1 MFDKKMLNAFPQ
13 ISHTNLINIL
23 KDMPGP
29 KDLVVEHRLFKPL
42 EMFIDMKSLRLYGVE
57 KVFKLQESINPITDR
72 QCVFL
77 VSSNLPATKI
87 ICDLIN
93 SCLSRTSLAED
104 IIKIILV
111 PRSLI
116 TIEKQFEEEG
126 VYGYIQIFEFQWD
139 FIHLGDSL
147 LSLEMIDFYKNV
159 FVEENQSLLLPVAKA
174 LWTAFMVLGFPK
186 TVCVNG
192 KSSTAIYKL
201 LNRCFIERGKPNIN
215 SGSCFC
221 ILDRDFDYASVLLTP
236 CTYASLLDQVVG
248 IQNGIVEIKK
258 IDGTTSIKN
267 LCNPDET
274 YEYVKYKQFG
284 DVLNYWKSKS
294 KELQDKLEKS
304 KKLQLDEM
312 KQYVTQELQ
321 SVLMSKKNLTFH
333 IDASE
338 VVSKVIGDKFID
350 YITLEKNMLENRSR
364 KENLNCIED
373 LLAFGKGSANNI
385 LQLICLFSQS
395 QDGFTSIELNN
406 IKTKFLHQ
414 YGFKY
419 FETFHVLEKM
429 NLIVKHDNSSVLN
442 SNLNKIISINKT
454 KQMMQNM
461 MQKLRLVDDSEHC
474 MSAAFGGSYV
484 PAIGKLIE
492 IMCKEE
498 MPEEEIVKLLS
509 IYSFQVNDFKTGIKT
524 VYIMVIGG
532 ITYAEQA
539 ALHFLEKSMSIKI
552 IIFSTNIINGNILIN
567 SCL

>member
-1 MFDKKMLNAFPQ
+1 MDK
-13 ISHTNLINIL
+13 
-23 KDMPGP
+23 
-29 KDLVVEHRLFKPL
+29 V
-42 EMFIDMKSLRLYGVE
+42 Y
-57 KVFKLQESINPITDR
+57 KLQESVNPIANR
-72 QCVFL
+72 QCIFL
-77 VSSNLPATKI
+77 VSANLIATKI

-93 SCLSRTSLAED
+93 SRLSMSSLSEY

-126 VYGYIQIFEFQWD
+126 VFGYIQIFEFQWD

-147 LSLEMIDFYKNV
+147 LSLEMLDFYKNV

-192 KSSTAIYKL
+192 KFSTAVHKL
-201 LNRCFIERGKPNIN
+201 LNRFFKEKGKPKIKNE
-215 SGSCFC
+215 SCFC

-236 CTYASLLDQVVG
+236 CTYSSLLDQVVG

-258 IDGTTSIKN
+258 SDGTTSIKN

-321 SVLMSKKNLTFH
+321 NVLMAKKNLTFH

-373 LLAFGKGSANNI
+373 LMAFGKGSANNI
-385 LQLICLFSQS
+385 LQLICLFSLT
-395 QDGFTSIELNN
+395 QDGFSSIELNN
-406 IKTKFLHQ
+406 IKTKYLHQ
-414 YGFKY
+414 FGFKY
-419 FETFHVLEKM
+419 FETFHILEKM
-429 NLIVKHDNSSVLN
+429 NLIVKQDNSSVLHN
-442 SNLNKIISINKT
+442 NLNKIMSINKT

-498 MPEEEIVKLLS
+498 MPEEETIKLLS
-509 IYSFQVNDFKTGIKT
+509 NYLYQINDFKTGIKV
-524 VYIMVIGG
+524 VYLMVIGG

-539 ALHFLEKSMSIKI
+539 ALHFLEKSMNIKI
-552 IIFSTNIINGNILIN
+552 IIFSTNILNGNNLIN

>member
-1 MFDKKMLNAFPQ
+1 M
-13 ISHTNLINIL
+13 
-23 KDMPGP
+23 
-29 KDLVVEHRLFKPL
+29 
-42 EMFIDMKSLRLYGVE
+42 E
-57 KVFKLQESINPITDR
+57 KVYKLQESTNPIDNR
-72 QCVFL
+72 QCIFL
-77 VSSNLPATKI
+77 VPSNLAATKI

-93 SCLSRTSLAED
+93 SRLSKSSLD
-104 IIKIILV
+104 KDLIKVILV

-126 VYGYIQIFEFQWD
+126 IYGYVQIFEFQWD

-147 LSLEMIDFYKNV
+147 LSLGITDFYKNV

-174 LWTAFMVLGFPK
+174 LWTAFMILEFPK

-192 KSSTAIYKL
+192 KFSTAIHKL
-201 LNRCFIERGKPNIN
+201 LNICFKEKGKPKIN
-215 SGSCFC
+215 NESCFC

-248 IQNGIVEIKK
+248 IQNGIIEIKK
-258 IDGTTSIKN
+258 NDGTTSLKN

-274 YEYVKYKQFG
+274 YEYVKYKQFS

-321 SVLMSKKNLTFH
+321 NVLMAKKNLTFH

-373 LLAFGKGSANNI
+373 LMVFGKGSANNI
-385 LQLICLFSQS
+385 LQLICLFSLT
-395 QDGFTSIELNN
+395 QDGFSLVELNN

-414 YGFKY
+414 FGFKY
-419 FETFHVLEKM
+419 FETFYVLEKM
-429 NLIVKHDNSSVLN
+429 NLIIKQDNNSVIH

-498 MPEEEIVKLLS
+498 MPEEEIIKLLS
-509 IYSFQVNDFKTGIKT
+509 NYSFQVNDFKTGIKI
-524 VYIMVIGG
+524 VYVMVIGG

-539 ALHFLEKSMSIKI
+539 ALHFLEKSMNIQI
-552 IIFSTNIINGNILIN
+552 IIFSTNILNGNTLID

>member
-1 MFDKKMLNAFPQ
+1 M
-13 ISHTNLINIL
+13 
-23 KDMPGP
+23 
-29 KDLVVEHRLFKPL
+29 
-42 EMFIDMKSLRLYGVE
+42 
-57 KVFKLQESINPITDR
+57 
-72 QCVFL
+72 
-77 VSSNLPATKI
+77 VSSNLGATKI

-93 SCLSRTSLAED
+93 SRLSVSSLAED
-104 IIKIILV
+104 IVKIILV

-139 FIHLGDSL
+139 FFHLGDSL
-147 LSLEMIDFYKNV
+147 LSLDMIDFYKNV
-159 FVEENQSLLLPVAKA
+159 FVEDNQSLLLSVAKA
-174 LWTAFMVLGFPK
+174 LWTAFMVFGFPK
-186 TVCVNG
+186 TVCING
-192 KSSTAIYKL
+192 KSSTAVYKL
-201 LNRCFIERGKPNIN
+201 LNKCFKEKGKPKIN
-215 SGSCFC
+215 SDSCFC
-221 ILDRDFDYASVLLTP
+221 MLDRDFDYASVLLTP

-258 IDGTTSIKN
+258 SDGTTSIKN

-274 YEYVKYKQFG
+274 FEYVKYKQFG

-304 KKLQLDEM
+304 KKLQLNEM
-312 KQYVTQELQ
+312 KQYVAQELQ
-321 SVLMSKKNLTFH
+321 SVLMAKTNLAFH

-338 VVSKVIGDKFID
+338 IVSKVIGNTFID
-350 YITLEKNMLENRSR
+350 YTTLEKNMLENRSR
-364 KENLNCIED
+364 KENLNTIED
-373 LLAFGKGSANNI
+373 LMAFEKGSAYNI
-385 LQLICLFSQS
+385 LQLICLFSLT
-395 QDGFTSIELNN
+395 QDGFTSVELNN

-414 YGFKY
+414 FGFKY
-419 FETFHVLEKM
+419 FETFYVLEKM
-429 NLIVKHDNSSVLN
+429 NLIVKQDSSSVLH

-461 MQKLRLVDDSEHC
+461 MQKLRLVNDSEHC

-498 MPEEEIVKLLS
+498 MPEEEIIKLLS
-509 IYSFQVNDFKTGIKT
+509 NYSFQVSDFKTGIKV
-524 VYIMVIGG
+524 VYVMMIGG

-539 ALHFLEKSMSIKI
+539 ALHFLEKSMNIKI
-552 IIFSTNIINGNILIN
+552 IIFSTNILNGNILIN

>member
-1 MFDKKMLNAFPQ
+1 
-13 ISHTNLINIL
+13 
-23 KDMPGP
+23 
-29 KDLVVEHRLFKPL
+29 
-42 EMFIDMKSLRLYGVE
+42 
-57 KVFKLQESINPITDR
+57 
-72 QCVFL
+72 L
-77 VSSNLPATKI
+77 VSSNLAATKI

-93 SCLSRTSLAED
+93 SCLSISSLAKD
-104 IIKIILV
+104 IIKVILV

-116 TIEKQFEEEG
+116 AIEKQFEEEG
-126 VYGYIQIFEFQWD
+126 VFGYVEIFEFQWD
-139 FIHLGDSL
+139 FLHLGDSL
-147 LSLEMIDFYKNV
+147 LSLELIDFYKNV
-159 FVEENQSLLLPVAKA
+159 FVNENQSLLLPVAKA

-186 TVCVNG
+186 TVCING
-192 KSSTAIYKL
+192 KFSTAVYKL
-201 LNRCFIERGKPNIN
+201 LNRYFKEKGKPKIN
-215 SGSCFC
+215 NESCFC

-258 IDGTTSIKN
+258 NDGTISIKN

-321 SVLMSKKNLTFH
+321 NVLIAKKNLTFH

-338 VVSKVIGDKFID
+338 LVSKVIGDTFID
-350 YITLEKNMLENRSR
+350 YITIEKNMLENRNR
-364 KENLNCIED
+364 KENLNSIED
-373 LLAFGKGSANNI
+373 LMAFGKGSASNV
-385 LQLICLFSQS
+385 LQLICLFSLT

-406 IKTKFLHQ
+406 IKIKFLHQ
-414 YGFKY
+414 FGFQY
-419 FETFHVLEKM
+419 FETFHVLEKS
-429 NLIVKHDNSSVLN
+429 NLIIKQDNNSILH

-461 MQKLRLVDDSEHC
+461 MQKLRIADDSEHC

-492 IMCKEE
+492 IICKEE
-498 MPEEEIVKLLS
+498 MPEEEIIKLLS
-509 IYSFQVNDFKTGIKT
+509 NYSFQVNDFKTGIKS
-524 VYIMVIGG
+524 VYVMVIGG

-539 ALHFLEKSMSIKI
+539 ALHFLEKSMNIKI
-552 IIFSTNIINGNILIN
+552 FIFSTNIINGNILIN

>member
-1 MFDKKMLNAFPQ
+1 M
-13 ISHTNLINIL
+13 
-23 KDMPGP
+23 
-29 KDLVVEHRLFKPL
+29 
-42 EMFIDMKSLRLYGVE
+42 YGVD
-57 KVFKLQESINPITDR
+57 KVYKLQESVNPIINR
-72 QCVFL
+72 LCIFL
-77 VSSNLPATKI
+77 VSSNLAATKI

-93 SCLSRTSLAED
+93 SRLSMSTLPKD
-104 IIKIILV
+104 IIKIIIV

-126 VYGYIQIFEFQWD
+126 VYGYIQLFEFQWE

-147 LSLEMIDFYKNV
+147 LSLEMIDFYKIV
-159 FVEENQSLLLPVAKA
+159 FIEENQSLLLPVAKA

-192 KSSTAIYKL
+192 KFSAAAFKL
-201 LNRCFIERGKPNIN
+201 LNRCFKEKGKPKIN
-215 SGSCFC
+215 NGSCFC

-258 IDGTTSIKN
+258 SDGTTSIKN

-321 SVLMSKKNLTFH
+321 SILMAKKNLAFH

-350 YITLEKNMLENRSR
+350 YITLEKNMLENRNR
-364 KENLNCIED
+364 KENLNYIED
-373 LLAFGKGSANNI
+373 LMAFGKGSANSI
-385 LQLICLFSQS
+385 LQLICLFSLT

-414 YGFKY
+414 FGFKY
-419 FETFHVLEKM
+419 FETFHVLEKN
-429 NLIVKHDNSSVLN
+429 NLIIRQDNTSVLHT
-442 SNLNKIISINKT
+442 NLNKIMSMNKT

-461 MQKLRLVDDSEHC
+461 MQKLRLVNDSEHC

-498 MPEEEIVKLLS
+498 MPEEEIIKMLS
-509 IYSFQVNDFKTGIKT
+509 NYLFQINDFKTGIKV
-524 VYIMVIGG
+524 VYVMVIGG

-539 ALHFLEKSMSIKI
+539 ALHFLEKSLSIKI
-552 IIFSTNIINGNILIN
+552 IIFSTNVINGNILIN

>member
-1 MFDKKMLNAFPQ
+1 M
-13 ISHTNLINIL
+13 
-23 KDMPGP
+23 
-29 KDLVVEHRLFKPL
+29 
-42 EMFIDMKSLRLYGVE
+42 E
-57 KVFKLQESINPITDR
+57 KVYKLQESINPITDR
-72 QCVFL
+72 QCIFL
-77 VSSNLPATKI
+77 VSSNLASTKI

-93 SCLSRTSLAED
+93 SRLSVSNLAED

-126 VYGYIQIFEFQWD
+126 VYGYVQIFEFQWD

-159 FVEENQSLLLPVAKA
+159 FLEENQSLLLPVAQA
-174 LWTAFMVLGFPK
+174 LWTNFMVLGFPK
-186 TVCVNG
+186 TVCING
-192 KSSTAIYKL
+192 KYSTAVYKL
-201 LNRCFIERGKPNIN
+201 LDMCFKEKGTPVIVNN
-215 SGSCFC
+215 ACFC

-248 IQNGIVEIKK
+248 IQNGIVELKK
-258 IDGTTSIKN
+258 SDGTTSIKN
-267 LCNPDET
+267 LCNFDET
-274 YEYVKYKQFG
+274 YEYVKYKQFS

-294 KELQDKLEKS
+294 KELQEKLEKS

-321 SVLMSKKNLTFH
+321 NVLIAKKNLTFH

-350 YITLEKNMLENRSR
+350 YITLEKNMLENKNR
-364 KENLNCIED
+364 KENLNSIED
-373 LLAFGKGSANNI
+373 LMAFGKGSANNI
-385 LQLICLFSQS
+385 LQLICLFSIT
-395 QDGFTSIELNN
+395 QDGFTSVELNN

-414 YGFKY
+414 FGFKY

-429 NLIVKHDNSSVLN
+429 NLIVKQDTSSVLHN
-442 SNLNKIISINKT
+442 NLNKIISINKT

-461 MQKLRLVDDSEHC
+461 MQKLKLVDDNEHC
-474 MSAAFGGSYV
+474 MSVAFGGSYV

-509 IYSFQVNDFKTGIKT
+509 SYSFHVNNFKTGIKE
-524 VYIMVIGG
+524 VYVMVVGG
-532 ITYAEQA
+532 MTYAEQA
-539 ALHFLEKSMSIKI
+539 ALHFLEKSINIKI
-552 IIFSTNIINGNILIN
+552 INFSTNILNGNSLIN

>member
-1 MFDKKMLNAFPQ
+1 VDK
-13 ISHTNLINIL
+13 
-23 KDMPGP
+23 
-29 KDLVVEHRLFKPL
+29 V
-42 EMFIDMKSLRLYGVE
+42 Y
-57 KVFKLQESINPITDR
+57 KLQEAVNPITDR
-72 QCVFL
+72 KCIFL
-77 VSSNLPATKI
+77 VSSNLAATKI

-93 SCLSRTSLAED
+93 SCLSMSNLAKD
-104 IIKIILV
+104 LIKVIIV
-111 PRSLI
+111 PRTLI

-147 LSLEMIDFYKNV
+147 LSLEMTNFFKNV
-159 FVEENQSLLLPVAKA
+159 FVEENQSLFIPVAQA

-186 TVCVNG
+186 TVCING
-192 KSSTAIYKL
+192 KSSTAVYKL
-201 LNRCFIERGKPNIN
+201 LNRCFKERGKPKIIN
-215 SGSCFC
+215 EACFC

-248 IQNGIVEIKK
+248 IQNGIVELKK
-258 IDGTTSIKN
+258 NDGTTSIKN
-267 LCNPDET
+267 LCNPDEI
-274 YEYVKYKQFG
+274 YEHVKYKQFS

-304 KKLQLDEM
+304 KKLQLDEI

-321 SVLMSKKNLTFH
+321 NVLTAKKNLTFH

-338 VVSKVIGDKFID
+338 VVSKVIGDQFID
-350 YITLEKNMLENRSR
+350 YITLEKNMLENRNR
-364 KENLNCIED
+364 KENLNSIED
-373 LLAFGKGSANNI
+373 LMAFGKGSANNI
-385 LQLICLFSQS
+385 LQLICLFSLT
-395 QDGFTSIELNN
+395 QDGFTSTELNN

-414 YGFKY
+414 FGFKY

-429 NLIVKHDNSSVLN
+429 NLIVKQDTGSVLHN
-442 SNLNKIISINKT
+442 NLNKIMSINKT
-454 KQMMQNM
+454 KQIMQNM

-498 MPEEEIVKLLS
+498 MPEEEIIKLLS
-509 IYSFQVNDFKTGIKT
+509 NYSFQVNDFKTGIKV
-524 VYIMVIGG
+524 VYVMVIGG

-539 ALHFLEKSMSIKI
+539 ALHFLEKALNIKI
-552 IIFSTNIINGNILIN
+552 INFSTNILNGNILIN

>member
-1 MFDKKMLNAFPQ
+1 MA
-13 ISHTNLINIL
+13 
-23 KDMPGP
+23 
-29 KDLVVEHRLFKPL
+29 
-42 EMFIDMKSLRLYGVE
+42 SL
-57 KVFKLQESINPITDR
+57 S
-72 QCVFL
+72 
-77 VSSNLPATKI
+77 
-87 ICDLIN
+87 
-93 SCLSRTSLAED
+93 ED
-104 IIKIILV
+104 IVKIILV

-126 VYGYIQIFEFQWD
+126 VYGYVQIFEFQWD
-139 FIHLGDSL
+139 FINLGDSL

-159 FVEENQSLLLPVAKA
+159 FVEENQSLFLPVAKA
-174 LWTAFMVLGFPK
+174 LWTVFMVLGFPK
-186 TVCVNG
+186 TVCTNG

-201 LNRCFIERGKPNIN
+201 LNRCFEEKGKPKIIN
-215 SGSCFC
+215 ESCFC
-221 ILDRDFDYASVLLTP
+221 ILDRDFDYLSVLLTP
-236 CTYASLLDQVVG
+236 CTYTSLLDQVVG
-248 IQNGIVEIKK
+248 IQNGIVELKK
-258 IDGTTSIKN
+258 SDGTTSIKN
-267 LCNPDET
+267 LSNPDDT

-321 SVLMSKKNLTFH
+321 SILMAKKNLTFH

-350 YITLEKNMLENRSR
+350 YITLEKNMLENRNR

-373 LLAFGKGSANNI
+373 LMAFGKGTANNI
-385 LQLICLFSQS
+385 LQLICLFSLT
-395 QDGFTSIELNN
+395 QDGFSSIELNS

-414 YGFKY
+414 FGFKY
-419 FETFHVLEKM
+419 FETFHILEKI
-429 NLIVKHDNSSVLN
+429 NLLLKQDNSSVLH

-461 MQKLRLVDDSEHC
+461 MQKLRLVNNSEHC
-474 MSAAFGGSYV
+474 MSAAFGGSYM
-484 PAIGKLIE
+484 PAIGKIIE

-498 MPEEEIVKLLS
+498 MPEEEIIKLLYN
-509 IYSFQVNDFKTGIKT
+509 YSFQVNNFKTGIKV
-524 VYIMVIGG
+524 VYVMVIGG

-539 ALHFLEKSMSIKI
+539 ALHFLEKSLNIKI

>member
-1 MFDKKMLNAFPQ
+1 MVK
-13 ISHTNLINIL
+13 LI
-23 KDMPGP
+23 
-29 KDLVVEHRLFKPL
+29 
-42 EMFIDMKSLRLYGVE
+42 FIHRLYGVD
-57 KVFKLQESINPITDR
+57 KVFKLQDSFNPITDR
-72 QCVFL
+72 QCIFL
-77 VSSNLPATKI
+77 VSSNLAATKI

-93 SCLSRTSLAED
+93 SRLSMTRLAEN

-116 TIEKQFEEEG
+116 TIEKQLEEEG
-126 VYGYIQIFEFQWD
+126 VFGYVQIFEFQWD

-147 LSLEMIDFYKNV
+147 LSLEMIDFYKNI
-159 FVEENQSLLLPVAKA
+159 FIEESQSLLLPVAKA
-174 LWTAFMVLGFPK
+174 LWTTFMVFGLPN

-192 KSSTAIYKL
+192 KSSTAVYKL
-201 LNRCFIERGKPNIN
+201 LNRCFKEKGKPKIN
-215 SGSCFC
+215 DGSCFC

-258 IDGTTSIKN
+258 NDGTTTTKN

-274 YEYVKYKQFG
+274 YEYVKYKQFS

-321 SVLMSKKNLTFH
+321 NVLMTKKNLAFH

-338 VVSKVIGDKFID
+338 IVLKVIGDKFMN

-364 KENLNCIED
+364 RENLNCIED
-373 LLAFGKGSANNI
+373 LMAFGKGSANNI
-385 LQLICLFSQS
+385 LQLICLFSLT
-395 QDGFTSIELNN
+395 QDGFTSLELNN

-414 YGFKY
+414 FGFHY
-419 FETFHVLEKM
+419 FQTFYVLEKI
-429 NLIVKHDNSSVLN
+429 NLIIKQDNSSSLH

-454 KQMMQNM
+454 KLMMQNM

-509 IYSFQVNDFKTGIKT
+509 NYSFQVHNFKTGIKV
-524 VYIMVIGG
+524 VYVMVIGG
-532 ITYAEQA
+532 ITYSEQA
-539 ALHFLEKSMSIKI
+539 ALHFLEKSINIKI
-552 IIFSTNIINGNILIN
+552 IILSTNMINGNILIN

>member
-1 MFDKKMLNAFPQ
+1 MIEFVEIIKK
-13 ISHTNLINIL
+13 I
-23 KDMPGP
+23 
-29 KDLVVEHRLFKPL
+29 
-42 EMFIDMKSLRLYGVE
+42 IDSFCFCFRLYGVD
-57 KVFKLQESINPITDR
+57 KVYKLQESINPITDR
-72 QCVFL
+72 QCIFL
-77 VSSNLPATKI
+77 ISSNLAATKI
-87 ICDLIN
+87 ICNLIN
-93 SCLSRTSLAED
+93 SRAYVSNLAVD

-116 TIEKQFEEEG
+116 TIERQFEEEG
-126 VYGYIQIFEFQWD
+126 VFGYIQIFEFQWD

-147 LSLEMIDFYKNV
+147 LSLEMVDFYKNV

-201 LNRCFIERGKPNIN
+201 LNRCFKYKGKPKIKNKT
-215 SGSCFC
+215 CFF

-236 CTYASLLDQVVG
+236 YTYSSLLDQVVG

-258 IDGTTSIKN
+258 SDGTTSIKN

-312 KQYVTQELQ
+312 KQYVAQELQ
-321 SVLMSKKNLTFH
+321 SVLMAKKNLTFH

-338 VVSKVIGDKFID
+338 VVSNVIGDKFIE
-350 YITLEKNMLENRSR
+350 YTTLEKNMLGNRSR
-364 KENLNCIED
+364 EENLNCIENFM
-373 LLAFGKGSANNI
+373 AFGKGTVNNI
-385 LQLICLFSQS
+385 LQLICLFSLT
-395 QDGFTSIELNN
+395 QDGFTPVELIN

-414 YGFKY
+414 FGFKY
-419 FETFHVLEKM
+419 LETFHVLEKM
-429 NLIVKHDNSSVLN
+429 NLIIKQENSSVLSIN
-442 SNLNKIISINKT
+442 FNKLLSMNNKT

-461 MQKLRLVDDSEHC
+461 MQKLRLVNDSEHC

-509 IYSFQVNDFKTGIKT
+509 NYSFQVNDFNTGIKE
-524 VYIMVIGG
+524 VYVMVIGG

-539 ALHFLEKSMSIKI
+539 ALHFLEKSMNIKI
-552 IIFSTNIINGNILIN
+552 IIFSTNVLNGNILMN

>member
-1 MFDKKMLNAFPQ
+1 MDK
-13 ISHTNLINIL
+13 
-23 KDMPGP
+23 
-29 KDLVVEHRLFKPL
+29 V
-42 EMFIDMKSLRLYGVE
+42 Y
-57 KVFKLQESINPITDR
+57 KLQESINPITDR
-72 QCVFL
+72 QCIFL
-77 VSSNLPATKI
+77 VSSNLAATKI
-87 ICDLIN
+87 VCDLIN
-93 SCLSRTSLAED
+93 SQLSMSNLAVD

-126 VYGYIQIFEFQWD
+126 VCGYIQMFEFQWD

-192 KSSTAIYKL
+192 KSSTAVYKL
-201 LNRCFIERGKPNIN
+201 LNKCFKDKGKPKIKNKT
-215 SGSCFC
+215 CFC

-236 CTYASLLDQVVG
+236 YTYSSLLDQVVG

-258 IDGTTSIKN
+258 SDGTTSIKN

-312 KQYVTQELQ
+312 KQYVAQELQ
-321 SVLMSKKNLTFH
+321 SVLMAKKNLTFH

-338 VVSKVIGDKFID
+338 VVSNVIGDKFIE
-350 YITLEKNMLENRSR
+350 YTTLEKNMLENRSR

-373 LLAFGKGSANNI
+373 LMAFGKGSANNI
-385 LQLICLFSQS
+385 LQLICLFSLT
-395 QDGFTSIELNN
+395 QDGFTSVELNN
-406 IKTKFLHQ
+406 IRTRFLHQ
-414 YGFKY
+414 FGFKY
-419 FETFHVLEKM
+419 FETFHLLEKM
-429 NLIVKHDNSSVLN
+429 NLIIKQDNSSVLH
-442 SNLNKIISINKT
+442 SNLNKIMSINKT

-509 IYSFQVNDFKTGIKT
+509 NYSFQVNDFNTGIKE
-524 VYIMVIGG
+524 VYVMVIGG

-539 ALHFLEKSMSIKI
+539 ALHFLEKSMNIKI
-552 IIFSTNIINGNILIN
+552 IIFSTNVLNGNILMN

>member
-1 MFDKKMLNAFPQ
+1 MDK
-13 ISHTNLINIL
+13 
-23 KDMPGP
+23 
-29 KDLVVEHRLFKPL
+29 V
-42 EMFIDMKSLRLYGVE
+42 Y
-57 KVFKLQESINPITDR
+57 KLQELNNPITDR

-77 VSSNLPATKI
+77 VSSNLGATKI

-93 SCLSRTSLAED
+93 SRLSMSSLVGD
-104 IIKIILV
+104 IIKVILV

-126 VYGYIQIFEFQWD
+126 VFGYVQIFEFQWD
-139 FIHLGDSL
+139 FIHLGDCL
-147 LSLEMIDFYKNV
+147 LSLEIIDFYKNV
-159 FVEENQSLLLPVAKA
+159 FVEENQSLFLPVAKA

-192 KSSTAIYKL
+192 KSSSAIYKL
-201 LNRCFIERGKPNIN
+201 LNRCFKEKGQPKIIDEA
-215 SGSCFC
+215 CFC

-236 CTYASLLDQVVG
+236 CTYAGLLDLVVG
-248 IQNGIVEIKK
+248 IQNGIVELKK
-258 IDGTTSIKN
+258 NDGTASVKN

-274 YEYVKYKQFG
+274 YEYVKYKQFS

-304 KKLQLDEM
+304 KKLQVDEM
-312 KQYVTQELQ
+312 KEYVTQELRN
-321 SVLMSKKNLTFH
+321 VLVAKKNLTFH
-333 IDASE
+333 MDASE
-338 VVSKVIGDKFID
+338 IISHVIGDKFID

-373 LLAFGKGSANNI
+373 LMAFGKGSANNI
-385 LQLICLFSQS
+385 LQLICLFSLT
-395 QDGFTSIELNN
+395 QDGFSITELNN

-414 YGFKY
+414 FGFKY
-419 FETFHVLEKM
+419 FETFHILEKM
-429 NLIVKHDNSSVLN
+429 NLIVKQDSNSGLH
-442 SNLNKIISINKT
+442 SNLNKIMSINKT

-492 IMCKEE
+492 LMCKEE
-498 MPEEEIVKLLS
+498 MPKEEIVKLLHN
-509 IYSFQVNDFKTGIKT
+509 YSFQVNDFKAGIKI
-524 VYIMVIGG
+524 VYVMVIGG

-539 ALHFLEKSMSIKI
+539 AFHFLEKSINIKI
-552 IIFSTNIINGNILIN
+552 INLSTNILNGNILLN
-567 SCL
+567 SYL